1 MEESTIAL
9 IALAV
14 GGAYAVKKQR
24 DKKKAP
30 IDTSNPD
37 IPEILDDIEESPAK
51 AIDFVEEEK
60 KVVAPTPAKNPIKEA
75 IEKIVYKLN
84 TDDLRRFREFG
95 ILDSKG
101 LVSQDYSGA
110 KYLMGQVQS
119 RIKELEK
126 KLETGDFGPSITDK
140 TRELIEYILTVIA
153 NDEMPFSFQSEWRE
167 WGEQLNTYRK
177 GQWNEAFVHF
187 DSERKRIK
195 QKDSKGFYAELRQLK
210 DGSEEKNKLRLDF
223 ANDRVYTIFSDD
235 YSKDL
240 DELLASSIA
249 LMRFWETKN
258 IERYMGSGASILE
271 NKKIEIDHA
280 NNKFDSF
287 HDKVKSLIQIMGK
300 SSPLSV
306 KVKIEEEK
314 ESLAKYE
321 SIVATGDKLYAEN
334 YNKTKYIK
342 YLKEAPTNKYD
353 PEHIN
358 DLEAELREAKNSLRE
373 NNFKKKELGK
383 KEFEL
388 IKNFFETKIKLL
400 EKLIK
405 HIDAFKLTDAGKY
418 KYSKVIK
425 KLPASFP
432 YTGQMEY
439 FAKIFQ
445 LANIGFH
452 PDHVGPSM
460 DILAELY
467 IFELDKKTMP
477 PVLKECFE
485 KIIDDRQKAF
495 TKIFPDAV
503 FTFDNLRQKA
513 KYLKEAR
520 PWIEQ
525 FIELPKKE
533 SRKKESAYYAAREKF
548 QMVYGDLNPEEL
560 KGESRLLFDE
570 LQNAKKERD
579 IYRKIALSVDF
590 TKILEMMN
598 TFYFKRKNYQT
609 ELNNSKVELKK
620 IQDMADDLTV
630 RLEDA
635 TDEDN
640 KINIRFMR
648 YLTIQAHWYLKKV
661 FEIKEKAYVNYESEY
676 KRNTR
681 AKFTTLAIKEIEN
694 QLANPEQIKFHIP
707 KGHFSFPREV
717 GENWLAYKFNPSLD
731 YSESLSTRIITKY
744 VNDPKNPIGKTDSMV
759 LLMDFWDVDVSL
771 YSIEKF
777 YTLYVKLVQKMG
789 QVRTAYI
796 NAQLKPFIGSASG
809 PKEAFERGMIKE
821 FTNSDEYVFYNYLFF
836 KLLQTVEVEAD
847 PRRLIKIQNDFSKD
861 EVKKAVEFLVGEHN
875 KIENYKITR
884 SSEIKDF
891 WLRACKGF
899 YESNSFSSSS
909 FEDIGFVKS
918 EGLMNV
924 IKNGFMDF
932 PDLDFVMSWAEYRD
946 TMPVKAVNEIHII
959 VEMYRSKY
967 LSTWSGKFKNME
979 HGHSNYLYIMPS
991 FKNKINV
998 WFAVK
1003 GEITRAQTTTVDEVF
1018 KEYVSYLEYYEKNG
1032 SDAGWTGKYA
1042 YMFKS
1047 DRTRAELSG
1056 LEYGSQL
1063 GLITL
1068 GELEYDID
1076 HGTMGGFFSDIVRAV
1091 TKPVK
1096 KAFKEVKKVVSPITG
1111 KLVEELSPLEK
1122 LVLRPV
1128 AQTLRKGIY
1137 EVIPKEVFD
1146 GLWKFTKMPGHLV
1159 QGKLSAKDFRNA
1171 IRGAIRFNMY
1181 IVSGGKV
1188 GQSIQKK
1195 QSQFVRQSI
1204 KNNSILSDLDKYSGG
1219 LLTSGQNIL
1228 DMDREIA
1235 QGKKIDTLYILMRT
1249 IDGLKVY
1256 GAVTGGA
1263 FGVAANVAV
1272 NYAAEETSLG
1282 ESSTG
1287 RLALQIVGTAGAIYA
1302 SSGWVDAPKGTVQN
1316 QLGIKVFDKTKRV
1329 TMQEALKQAAIG
1341 ESKNVA
1347 KRVAAR
1353 EAIKQTNLENSEIGK
1368 AAITIGVESTV
1379 DSIDST
1385 QGVSDIF
1392 KDRAKA
1398 KAVQV
1403 SQERADKK
1411 LADIDPNISVKNL
1424 NRIYKAKDKNL
1435 VDIMA
1440 DAKNKFVEDVKSGRA
1455 KDRVIKE
1462 VDRFVVRELQEQ
1474 FADTLGHYGEEM
1486 LGFLMWKYGPKWDYD
1501 YHVVPQDYID
1511 YQFWILRRNPNDRLL
1526 RVNYGS
1532 KALLAGAGVA
1542 LVAGSAIILLAG
1554 EEE

>member
-30 IDTSNPD
+30 IDTSSPD
-37 IPEILDDIEESPAK
+37 IPEILDDIEESPTK

-60 KVVAPTPAKNPIKEA
+60 KVVAPTPPKNPIKET
-75 IEKIVYKLN
+75 IEKIIYNLN
-84 TDDLRRFREFG
+84 ADDLRKFREFG
-95 ILDSKG
+95 MMDSPT
-101 LVSQDYSGA
+101 LVSQKYGEA
-110 KYLMGQVQS
+110 KYLMGQVQA

-126 KLETGDFGPSITDK
+126 KLETGDFGPSISDK
-140 TRELIEYILTVIA
+140 TRELIEYVLTTIA
-153 NDEMPFSFQSEWRE
+153 NDEIPFGFTTQWWE
-167 WGEQLNTYRK
+167 WGEQLNTHRK
-177 GQWNEAFVHF
+177 GKWNDAYVHF
-187 DSERKRIK
+187 SSERRRIK
-195 QKDSKGFYAELRQLK
+195 TKDAAGFYKELRTLK
-210 DGSEEKNKLRLDF
+210 DGSEENKKLRLDY
-223 ANDRVYTIFSDD
+223 ANDRVYTTFSDD
-235 YSKDL
+235 YTKDL
-240 DELLASSIA
+240 DQLLAA
-249 LMRFWETKN
+249 TTAVMNFWEKKN
-258 IERYMGSGASILE
+258 LERYVGPAASILIQEKINIE
-271 NKKIEIDHA
+271 NA
-280 NNKFDSF
+280 NNRFDNQ

-314 ESLAKYE
+314 ELLTKYE
-321 SIVATGDKLYAEN
+321 SLTATGNKLFADN

-342 YLKEAPTNKYD
+342 YLKEAPTSKYN

-373 NNFKKKELGK
+373 NDFKKRELGSD
-383 KEFEL
+383 EFNL
-388 IKNFFETKIKLL
+388 IKSFFETKIKLL

-405 HIDAFKLTDAGKY
+405 HIDTFKLTEAGKY

-425 KLPASFP
+425 KLPKTFA

-452 PDHVGPSM
+452 PDHIGPSM
-460 DILAELY
+460 DILVELY

-485 KIIDDRQKAF
+485 KIIDDRQKVFA
-495 TKIFPDAV
+495 KIFPDAV

-513 KYLKEAR
+513 KYIREAK
-520 PWIEQ
+520 PWIDQ

-533 SRKKESAYYAAREKF
+533 SRKKETAYYAIRDKF
-548 QMVYGDLNPEEL
+548 RLAYGDLKPEEL
-560 KGESRLLFDE
+560 NGESKLMFDD
-570 LQNAKKERD
+570 LQYAKKERD

-590 TKILEMMN
+590 TKVLDMMN

-609 ELNNSKVELKK
+609 ELNNSKVELKN
-620 IQDMADDLTV
+620 IQAMADDLTA

-635 TDEDN
+635 TQDEQ
-640 KINIRFMR
+640 KINLRFMR
-648 YLTIQAHWYLKKV
+648 YLTIQAHWYLNKV
-661 FEIKEKAYVNYESEY
+661 FEIKDKAYINYESEY

-731 YSESLSTRIITKY
+731 YSETLSTRIITKY

-759 LLMDFWDVDVSL
+759 LLMDFWDIDVSL
-771 YSIEKF
+771 YSVEKF

-789 QVRTAYI
+789 QVRNAYI
-796 NAQLKPFIGSASG
+796 NAQLKPFFGAIPG
-809 PKEAFERGMIKE
+809 PEEAFRRGLIKE

-847 PRRLIKIQNDFSKD
+847 PRRLIKIRNDFSKD
-861 EVKKAVEFLVGEHN
+861 EVKKAVDFLVGEHN

-899 YESNSFSSSS
+899 YETNSFNNSS
-909 FEDIGFVKS
+909 FEDINFVKS

-946 TMPVKAVNEIHII
+946 IMPVKAINEIHII

-967 LSTWSGKFKNME
+967 LTTWSNKFKNME

-1003 GEITRAQTTTVDEVF
+1003 GEITRAQETTIDEIF

-1032 SDAGWTGKYA
+1032 NDAGWTGKYA

-1047 DRTRAELSG
+1047 DRARAELSG

-1063 GLITL
+1063 GLISL

-1076 HGTMGGFFSDIVRAV
+1076 DGTMGGFFSDIVKAV
-1091 TKPVK
+1091 TKPVE

-1137 EVIPKEVFD
+1137 EVIPKDVFD
-1146 GLWKFTKMPGHLV
+1146 GLWKFVKMPGHLV

-1171 IRGAIRFNMY
+1171 IRGAIRFNKF
-1181 IVSGGKV
+1181 IISGGKI
-1188 GQSIQKK
+1188 GQSIQKE
-1195 QSQFVRQSI
+1195 QSKFVRQSI

-1228 DMDREIA
+1228 DMNREIA

-1272 NYAAEETSLG
+1272 NYAVENTSLG

-1302 SSGWVDAPKGTVQN
+1302 SSAWVDAPKGTIQN
-1316 QLGIKVFDKTKRV
+1316 QLGIKVYDETKRV
-1329 TMQEALKQAAIG
+1329 TAQEALKQAAIG

-1368 AAITIGVESTV
+1368 AAITIGIESTV

-1385 QGVSDIF
+1385 KGVSDIF
-1392 KDRAKA
+1392 KERAKD
-1398 KAVQV
+1398 KAIQV
-1403 SQERADKK
+1403 SQERADRK
-1411 LADIDPNISVKNL
+1411 LAEIDPNITVENL

-1435 VDIMA
+1435 ADIMT

-1455 KDRVIKE
+1455 KDRVLKE

-1554 EEE
+1554 AEE